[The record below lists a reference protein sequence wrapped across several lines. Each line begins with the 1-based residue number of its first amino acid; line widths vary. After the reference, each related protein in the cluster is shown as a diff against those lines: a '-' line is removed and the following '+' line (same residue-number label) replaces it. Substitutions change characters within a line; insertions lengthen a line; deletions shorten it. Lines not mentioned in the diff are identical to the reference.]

1 MKSFIKVH
9 QTNNQLTYI
18 NVSNILIFYRSTDC
32 VKILLVDNVEIECTQ
47 TLEDLEKLLYNA
59 FTF

>member
-1 MKSFIKVH
+1 MKCFIKVH

-18 NVSNILIFYRSTDC
+18 NVSNILIFYRSIDC
-32 VKILLVDNVEIECTQ
+32 VKILLVDNMEIECTQ

-59 FTF
+59 SVS

>member
-1 MKSFIKVH
+1 MKGFIKVH

-18 NVSNILIFYRSTDC
+18 NVSNILIFYRSIDC

-59 FTF
+59 SVS

>member
-1 MKSFIKVH
+1 MKGFIKVH

-18 NVSNILIFYRSTDC
+18 NVSNILIFYRSIDC

-47 TLEDLEKLLYNA
+47 TL
-59 FTF
+59 

>member
-1 MKSFIKVH
+1 MKGFIKVH

-18 NVSNILIFYRSTDC
+18 NVSNILIFYRSIDC
-32 VKILLVDNVEIECTQ
+32 VKILLVDNMEIECTQ

-59 FTF
+59 SVS

>member
-1 MKSFIKVH
+1 MKGFIKVH

-18 NVSNILIFYRSTDC
+18 NVSNILVFYRSIDC
-32 VKILLVDNVEIECTQ
+32 VKILLVDNMEIECTQ

-59 FTF
+59 SVS